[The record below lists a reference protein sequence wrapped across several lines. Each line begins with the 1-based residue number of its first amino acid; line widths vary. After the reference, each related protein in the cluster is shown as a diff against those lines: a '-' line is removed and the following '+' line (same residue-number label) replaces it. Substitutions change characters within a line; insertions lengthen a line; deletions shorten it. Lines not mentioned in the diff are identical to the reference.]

1 MQNRTIDGMEY
12 LYFESGDYAALGVYF
27 FRWSNQNC
35 IFRTSMT
42 KVDGHFLN
50 NANFDAGLLPEYPLA
65 LPLALL
71 ENWT

>member
-35 IFRTSMT
+35 IFIW
-42 KVDGHFLN
+42 DF
-50 NANFDAGLLPEYPLA
+50 NAQG
-65 LPLALL
+65 
-71 ENWT
+71 